1 MYFGLLFAWLVTV
14 GSVAGLAWWLVRM
27 ILRKRRPSAPWSIED
42 PGEFSLDR
50 YQPMSRL
57 LADEDLQFLK
67 AQPGYRAAM
76 GVRWKRERLRI
87 FRLYLAELKQDFHRL
102 HAQARELVAH
112 SEADSAD
119 LIHVLMKQQIRFLGA
134 TTALEFRL
142 MLHQIGIGKI
152 DVAPLLKLIE
162 AMRADLT
169 LRTTPHLA

>member
-1 MYFGLLFAWLVTV
+1 MHLGLLFAWLVTV
-14 GSVAGLAWWLVRM
+14 GSVTGLAWWLVWM
-27 ILRKRRPSAPWSIED
+27 ILRRRRPSAILSVED
-42 PGEFSLDR
+42 PGDFSLDH

-57 LADEDLQFLK
+57 LADDDFQFLK
-67 AQPGYRAAM
+67 SQPGYRAAM

-87 FRLYLAELKQDFHRL
+87 FRLYLGELKQDFRWL

-112 SEADSAD
+112 SAADSAD
-119 LIHVLMKQQIRFLGA
+119 LMNVLMKQQITFLWA

-142 MLHQIGIGKI
+142 LLQQIGIGKV
-152 DVAPLLKLIE
+152 DVAPLLRLLE

>member
-1 MYFGLLFAWLVTV
+1 MHFGLLFAWLVTV

-27 ILRKRRPSAPWSIED
+27 ILRRRRPSVPWNVED
-42 PGEFSLDR
+42 SGEFSMDR

-57 LADEDLQFLK
+57 LADEDFQFLK

-76 GVRWKRERLRI
+76 GIRWKRERLRI
-87 FRLYLAELKQDFHRL
+87 FRLYLAELKQDFHSL
-102 HAQARELVAH
+102 HAQAREMVVR
-112 SEADSAD
+112 SETDSAD
-119 LIHVLMKQQIRFLGA
+119 LIHVLMKQQIRFLVA

-142 MLHQIGIGKI
+142 LLHEIGIGKI

-162 AMRADLT
+162 AMRADVT